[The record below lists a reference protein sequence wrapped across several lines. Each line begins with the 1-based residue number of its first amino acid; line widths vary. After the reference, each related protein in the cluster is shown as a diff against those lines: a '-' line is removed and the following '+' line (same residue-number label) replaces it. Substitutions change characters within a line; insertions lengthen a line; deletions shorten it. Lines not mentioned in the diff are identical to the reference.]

1 MRRQNSFLKKV
12 EVKVP
17 GESGACVLTSKG
29 RRIWERL
36 ELFCITEGERLG
48 GLRGQGKKAAE
59 CQDRKGKG
67 ESSRQNEETRHDVT
81 PF

>member
-1 MRRQNSFLKKV
+1 MLKKV

-29 RRIWERL
+29 HRIWERL
-36 ELFCITEGERLG
+36 ELFCIVEGERLG
-48 GLRGQGKKAAE
+48 VLRVQEKKAAKH
-59 CQDRKGKG
+59 QDRKGRG
-67 ESSRQNEETRHDVT
+67 ESSRQNEEACHDAI